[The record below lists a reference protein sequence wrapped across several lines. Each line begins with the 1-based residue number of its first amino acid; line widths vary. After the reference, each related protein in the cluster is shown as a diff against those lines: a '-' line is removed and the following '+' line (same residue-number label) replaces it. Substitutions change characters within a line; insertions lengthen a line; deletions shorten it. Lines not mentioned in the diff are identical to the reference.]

1 MYLYDEIMIS
11 IIYLHQQRCGCT
23 ALPGGA
29 NVRCFLPLPAN
40 NSKAAALLCP
50 LGMAFRPESQ
60 RSSLARVSL
69 GGANNRRSLAGR
81 PSLAGAKRP
90 SMAPGDDR
98 RSRGPSMSGR

>member
-23 ALPGGA
+23 ALPAAKRPLLSSPSRKQFEGSRFA
-29 NVRCFLPLPAN
+29 LPV
-40 NSKAAALLCP
+40 
-50 LGMAFRPESQ
+50 GMAFRPESQ